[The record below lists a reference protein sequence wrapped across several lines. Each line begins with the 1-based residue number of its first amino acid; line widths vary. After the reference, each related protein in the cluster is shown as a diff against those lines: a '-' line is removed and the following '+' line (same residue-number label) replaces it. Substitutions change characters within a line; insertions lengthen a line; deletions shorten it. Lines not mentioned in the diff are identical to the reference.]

1 MTGPEDPAP
10 KFTVIGDWL
19 VSDTGT
25 CTCGSGYYSAHEPYC
40 GLESVAKIADITEW
54 AATRTP
60 ADHVNWTPAEYATRS
75 IIGALAALD
84 PAARAR
90 VLRDVRDR
98 LTRTAVPEVRHAAPT
113 PAPRREGSGE
123 TVCGSEFVGIHGDTT
138 ACTYPP
144 GHGPIVGS
152 NGQPWDH
159 GIKGTPAVWRKAA
172 PGGPIPTHLVAG
184 DWTRDDSDDEDDPR

>member
-1 MTGPEDPAP
+1 MNGPEHYREAERLLHYQYTNGVGS
-10 KFTVIGDWL
+10 TV
-19 VSDTGT
+19 
-25 CTCGSGYYSAHEPYC
+25 EPDSEVIS
-40 GLESVAKIADITEW
+40 LAQVH
-54 AATRTP
+54 ATL
-60 ADHVNWTPAEYATRS
+60 
-75 IIGALAALD
+75 ALAAATAMFGF
-84 PAARAR
+84 PGGPT
-90 VLRDVRDR
+90 VRD
-98 LTRTAVPEVRHAAPT
+98 TAAWENAASAKHTPPPADRIAGPEARHAAPT

-138 ACTYPP
+138 TCTYPP

-152 NGQPWDH
+152 NGWPWDH